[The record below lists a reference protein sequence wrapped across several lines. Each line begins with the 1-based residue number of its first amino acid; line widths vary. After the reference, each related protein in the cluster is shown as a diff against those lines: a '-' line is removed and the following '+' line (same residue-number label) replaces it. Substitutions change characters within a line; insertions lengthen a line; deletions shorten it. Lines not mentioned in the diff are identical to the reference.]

1 MVKKNYSCESSD
13 SCSLI
18 SVTGISAG
26 SSCSESC
33 SSTSRSSTTESSNK
47 SSSSPSSFSSSSSS
61 CSPSSSSSCSS
72 SSSSSCS
79 SSSSSLCSSSSSSS
93 CSSEQTYSD
102 NSTHRTTESSTCKYG
117 SSSSSNDSS
126 SKSNSKCDDV
136 SSYKCEKQCYKKCEK
151 LVKKYNSAKEELLA
165 ISDIIIVLNFIKSKL
180 TAVQPNI
187 DLRHISKYTVEQNIN
202 WVECFVDTLFCVLR
216 KNDAYKIIKVKDCK
230 LKNDSSDEVV
240 DNRTYLIKI
249 KYNVKG
255 EEVCRN
261 LPLVFEWTQ
270 LTNNDVKS
278 FKGILNTVIKQI
290 DNYIKGYQA
299 ASTVPFLC

>member
-1 MVKKNYSCESSD
+1 MAKKNYSCESSD

-33 SSTSRSSTTESSNK
+33 SSTSRSS
-47 SSSSPSSFSSSSSS
+47 SPSSFSSSSKSTTT
-61 CSPSSSSSCSS
+61 
-72 SSSSSCS
+72 
-79 SSSSSLCSSSSSSS
+79 SSS

-102 NSTHRTTESSTCKYG
+102 NSTSKTTESTCDSLSTSCN
-117 SSSSSNDSS
+117 SSSSRS
-126 SKSNSKCDDV
+126 SKSCSKCDDV
-136 SSYKCEKQCYKKCEK
+136 SSSKCEKPCYKKCEK
-151 LVKKYNSAKEELLA
+151 LVKKYNCAKEELLA
-165 ISDIIIVLNFIKSKL
+165 ISDIIVVLNFIKSKL
-180 TAVQPNI
+180 VAVQPNI
-187 DLRHISKYTVEQNIN
+187 DLRDISKYYVEENID

-230 LKNDSSDEVV
+230 LKNDSSEHVV

-249 KYNVKG
+249 KYNTKSG
-255 EEVCRN
+255 EQCRN

-270 LTNNDVKS
+270 LTNNDAKS
-278 FKGILNTVIKQI
+278 FKGILNTVVRQI

>member
-1 MVKKNYSCESSD
+1 MAKKNYSCESSD

-33 SSTSRSSTTESSNK
+33 SSTSRSSS
-47 SSSSPSSFSSSSSS
+47 
-61 CSPSSSSSCSS
+61 SS

-79 SSSSSLCSSSSSSS
+79 SSTSLPSSFSSSSKSSTS

-102 NSTHRTTESSTCKYG
+102 NSTSKTTDTTCESSSTSCDSSTTSHNK
-117 SSSSSNDSS
+117 SSSSS
-126 SKSNSKCDDV
+126 SKSCSKCDDV
-136 SSYKCEKQCYKKCEK
+136 SSSKCEKPCYKKCEK
-151 LVKKYNSAKEELLA
+151 LVKKYNCAKEELLA
-165 ISDIIIVLNFIKSKL
+165 ISDIIVVLNFIKAKL
-180 TAVQPNI
+180 VAVQPNI
-187 DLRHISKYTVEQNIN
+187 DLRDICKHTVEQNID

-230 LKNDSSDEVV
+230 LKNDSSDCVI

-249 KYNVKG
+249 KYNVKC
-255 EEVCRN
+255 EEVCKN
-261 LPLVFEWTQ
+261 LPLVFDWTQ
-270 LTNNDVKS
+270 ITNNDAKS
-278 FKGILNTVIKQI
+278 FKGILNNVVRQI
-290 DNYIKGYQA
+290 DTYIKGYQA

>member
-1 MVKKNYSCESSD
+1 MAKKNYSCESSD

-33 SSTSRSSTTESSNK
+33 SSTSGSS
-47 SSSSPSSFSSSSSS
+47 SSSSPSSFSPSSKSSSTTH
-61 CSPSSSSSCSS
+61 
-72 SSSSSCS
+72 
-79 SSSSSLCSSSSSSS
+79 SSS

-102 NSTHRTTESSTCKYG
+102 NSTCKTTISSSTSTSTSCDN
-117 SSSSSNDSS
+117 SSKSCDSS
-126 SKSNSKCDDV
+126 SKSCSKCDDI
-136 SSYKCEKQCYKKCEK
+136 SSSKCEKPCYKKCEK
-151 LVKKYNSAKEELLA
+151 LVKKYNCAKEELLA
-165 ISDIIIVLNFIKSKL
+165 ISDIIVVLNFIKSKL
-180 TAVQPNI
+180 IAVQPNI
-187 DLRHISKYTVEQNIN
+187 DLRDISKHTVEQNID

-230 LKNDSSDEVV
+230 LKNDSSDSVV

-249 KYNVKG
+249 KYNTKSG
-255 EEVCRN
+255 EQCRN

-270 LTNNDVKS
+270 LTNNDSKS
-278 FKGILNTVIKQI
+278 FKGILNAVVRQI

>member
-1 MVKKNYSCESSD
+1 MAKKNYSCESSD

-33 SSTSRSSTTESSNK
+33 SSTSRSSC
-47 SSSSPSSFSSSSSS
+47 SSSSPSSFSSSSKSS
-61 CSPSSSSSCSS
+61 CTGS

-79 SSSSSLCSSSSSSS
+79 E
-93 CSSEQTYSD
+93 EQTYSD
-102 NSTHRTTESSTCKYG
+102 NSTCKTTASSSTSC
-117 SSSSSNDSS
+117 DSS
-126 SKSNSKCDDV
+126 SKSCDTSSKSCSKCDDV
-136 SSYKCEKQCYKKCEK
+136 SSSKCEKPCYKKCEK
-151 LVKKYNSAKEELLA
+151 LVKKYNCAKEELLA
-165 ISDIIIVLNFIKSKL
+165 ISDIIVVLNFIKSKMV
-180 TAVQPNI
+180 AVQPNI
-187 DLRHISKYTVEQNIN
+187 DLRDISKYTVEQNID

-230 LKNDSSDEVV
+230 LKNDSTDFVV

-249 KYNVKG
+249 KYCTKSG
-255 EEVCRN
+255 EQCRN

-270 LTNNDVKS
+270 LTNNDAKS
-278 FKGILNTVIKQI
+278 FKGILNTVVRQI

>member
-33 SSTSRSSTTESSNK
+33 SSTSRSS
-47 SSSSPSSFSSSSSS
+47 
-61 CSPSSSSSCSS
+61 CSS
-72 SSSSSCS
+72 SSSSSSCPS
-79 SSSSSLCSSSSSSS
+79 FCSSSSSSS
-93 CSSEQTYSD
+93 SCISSSTSCPSDQTYSD
-102 NSTHRTTESSTCKYG
+102 NSTSKTSDSTSCTTSSTSSCT
-117 SSSSSNDSS
+117 SSSSCSTSSKSCSKSKCDEVSS
-126 SKSNSKCDDV
+126 SK
-136 SSYKCEKQCYKKCEK
+136 CEKPCYKKCEK
-151 LVKKYNSAKEELLA
+151 LVKKYNCAKEELLA
-165 ISDIIIVLNFIKSKL
+165 ISDIIVVLNFIKSKL

-187 DLRHISKYTVEQNIN
+187 DLRNVCKYTVEQNIN

-230 LKNDSSDEVV
+230 LKNDSSDCLV

-249 KYNVKG
+249 KYCTKSG
-255 EEVCRN
+255 EQCKN

-270 LTNNDVKS
+270 LTSNDAKS
-278 FKGILNTVIKQI
+278 FKGILNAVIRQI

>member
-1 MVKKNYSCESSD
+1 MAKKNYSCESSD

-33 SSTSRSSTTESSNK
+33 SSTSGSSSTGCSHKTTST
-47 SSSSPSSFSSSSSS
+47 SSSSTSTSSSSFSTSSTSST
-61 CSPSSSSSCSS
+61 
-72 SSSSSCS
+72 
-79 SSSSSLCSSSSSSS
+79 S

-102 NSTHRTTESSTCKYG
+102 NSTNKTTDLSTCESSSTSCDTT
-117 SSSSSNDSS
+117 SST
-126 SKSNSKCDDV
+126 KSCSKCDDV
-136 SSYKCEKQCYKKCEK
+136 SSSKCEKQSYKKCEK
-151 LVKKYNSAKEELLA
+151 LVKKYNCAKEELLA
-165 ISDIIIVLNFIKSKL
+165 ISDIIVVLNFIKAKL
-180 TAVQPNI
+180 IAVQPNI
-187 DLRHISKYTVEQNIN
+187 DLRNVCKYTPEQNIA

-230 LKNDSSDEVV
+230 LKNDSSNEVV

-249 KYNVKG
+249 KYTVKC

-261 LPLVFEWTQ
+261 LPLVFEWAQ
-270 LTNNDVKS
+270 LTNNDAKS
-278 FKGILNTVIKQI
+278 YKGILNTVIRQI

>member
-1 MVKKNYSCESSD
+1 MVKKNYSCENSD

-33 SSTSRSSTTESSNK
+33 SSTSK
-47 SSSSPSSFSSSSSS
+47 SSSSSKSMSSCDSSSSSS
-61 CSPSSSSSCSS
+61 T
-72 SSSSSCS
+72 
-79 SSSSSLCSSSSSSS
+79 

-102 NSTHRTTESSTCKYG
+102 NSTCKTTETTCVSTSSTSCDSSSTSCD
-117 SSSSSNDSS
+117 SSSSSS
-126 SKSNSKCDDV
+126 SKSCAKCDDV
-136 SSYKCEKQCYKKCEK
+136 SSSKCEKPCYKKCEK
-151 LVKKYNSAKEELLA
+151 LVKKYNCAKEELLA
-165 ISDIIIVLNFIKSKL
+165 ISDIIVVLNFIKSKL
-180 TAVQPNI
+180 VAVQPNI
-187 DLRHISKYTVEQNIN
+187 DLRDVSKYTVEQNIN

-230 LKNDSSDEVV
+230 LKNDSSDCVV
-240 DNRTYLIKI
+240 DNRTYLIKV
-249 KYNVKG
+249 KYCTKSG
-255 EEVCRN
+255 EECRN

-270 LTNNDVKS
+270 LTNNDAKS
-278 FKGILNTVIKQI
+278 FKGILNTVVRQI